1 MALIYS
7 TTPHDTDELVALR
20 QVINDNERAF
30 SDLRTIHSD
39 DQRRLCDEYDALMAA
54 QRPTY
59 PTPEHLQGLDMVAEI
74 MRAVTEYGDHHGSP
88 RAVDHEAGRALPR
101 SVDFSSFACRIN
113 VRALAPYRAR
123 SSQHAWAFTEDD
135 IEAFRDELAKRPL
148 GIASQRQHEDVVAFQ
163 VYVAG
168 VSHALSA
175 TAG

>member
-30 SDLRTIHSD
+30 SELRTIYSD

-59 PTPEHLQGLDMVAEI
+59 PAPEHLQGLDMVAEM
-74 MRAVTEYGDHHGSP
+74 MRSGTEYGDHHGSP
-88 RAVDHEAGRALPR
+88 RQVDREAGRALPR

-113 VRALAPYRAR
+113 IRALAPYRAR

-135 IEAFRDELAKRPL
+135 IETFRDELAKRSL
-148 GIASQRQHEDVVAFQ
+148 GIASHWRHEDGVAFQ
-163 VYVAG
+163 VFDARV
-168 VSHALSA
+168 
-175 TAG
+175 